1 MSGQVTKNKVH
12 FIRWVTLYGFKEL
25 GISAD
30 LQQGTGFYLPGQL
43 GVLNFIT
50 VSAQITGNR
59 NAPQKVS
66 IAQPPSIG
74 ERPLVNDVYPRPHRL
89 DGGLGG
95 GSLTLWPKS
104 SSYFDD
110 A

>member
-50 VSAQITGNR
+50 VTAEFAGNG
-59 NAPQKVS
+59 NPPQEVS
-66 IAQPPSIG
+66 MAEPPSIR
-74 ERPLVNDVYPRPHRL
+74 ERPLINDVYPRQHRL

-95 GSLTLWPKS
+95 GSLTLWPKTS
-104 SSYFDD
+104 RYFDD